1 MAVVLGLLL
10 HHILFC
16 CSRPRR
22 GVLLVVLLVPLQRV
36 VRHDLVLVDLLL
48 LVVDEGSLVVP
59 LFGIFLLAEGI
70 PEVLEA
76 RLRLELSEVHSVHLQ
91 EVRMAHPIC

>member
-48 LVVDEGSLVVP
+48 LVVDEGSRGAFVRY
-59 LFGIFLLAEGI
+59 LFAGGGY
-70 PEVLEA
+70 P
-76 RLRLELSEVHSVHLQ
+76 RGS
-91 EVRMAHPIC
+91 